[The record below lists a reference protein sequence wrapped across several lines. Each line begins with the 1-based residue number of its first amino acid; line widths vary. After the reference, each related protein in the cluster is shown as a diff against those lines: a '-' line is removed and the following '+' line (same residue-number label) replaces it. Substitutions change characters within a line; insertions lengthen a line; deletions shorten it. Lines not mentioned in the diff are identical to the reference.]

1 MLVRNCAAVFR
12 LRGLGGGRI
21 ESGGLCVIVIVAAAV
36 GAGETGESGCRSGYT
51 AGRSGTNI
59 NTRDRGI
66 DGRRSGVGA
75 ASRRGVNKGLVLE
88 LANTVADNLACG
100 AGLL

>member
-1 MLVRNCAAVFR
+1 MLVRNCAAVLR

-21 ESGGLCVIVIVAAAV
+21 ESGGLCVVIVVAAAV
-36 GAGETGESGCRSGYT
+36 GAGEPGESRCRSGDT

-59 NTRDRGI
+59 NTGDRGI
-66 DGRRSGVGA
+66 DGRRSDVDA
-75 ASRRGVNKGLVLE
+75 VSRRGVNEGLVLE
-88 LANTVADNLACG
+88 FANTVADNLACG